1 MISYEFI
8 YKLTQFNIKFTKSI
22 YFIQEYIKTY
32 DIIYL
37 NWVMILYISIESHT
51 HNLVYEQVIMSNID
65 SSNDE
70 A

>member
-65 SSNDE
+65 LSND
-70 A
+70 